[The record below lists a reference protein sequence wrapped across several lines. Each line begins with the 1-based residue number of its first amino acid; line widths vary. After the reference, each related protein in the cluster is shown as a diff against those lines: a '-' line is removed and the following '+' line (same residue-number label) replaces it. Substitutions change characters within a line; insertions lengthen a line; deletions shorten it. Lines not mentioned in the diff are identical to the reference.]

1 MVGFEAWLIEA
12 LLLLLLWMETMVV
25 LLREI
30 GGLELELA
38 EVETEAVTLTEA
50 ETETEALWE
59 LRKKKAVNSRN
70 NLAI

>member
-12 LLLLLLWMETMVV
+12 LGMETLLLLLLLEETK
-25 LLREI
+25 
-30 GGLELELA
+30 GLA
-38 EVETEAVTLTEA
+38 EVETKAEETVTVTEA
-50 ETETEALWE
+50 AAEALGE

>member
-12 LLLLLLWMETMVV
+12 SLLLLLLGMET
-25 LLREI
+25 LL
-30 GGLELELA
+30 LEETEGLA
-38 EVETEAVTLTEA
+38 EVETKAEETVTVTEA
-50 ETETEALWE
+50 AAEALGE

>member
-12 LLLLLLWMETMVV
+12 SLLLLLGMET
-25 LLREI
+25 LLLLLEET
-30 GGLELELA
+30 GGLELLLLA
-38 EVETEAVTLTEA
+38 EMETEA
-50 ETETEALWE
+50 ETVTEAEAKALWE

>member
-12 LLLLLLWMETMVV
+12 LLLLLLRMETMVV

-30 GGLELELA
+30 GGWLELELA
-38 EVETEAVTLTEA
+38 EVETEA

>member
-12 LLLLLLWMETMVV
+12 SLLLLLLRMETMVV

-30 GGLELELA
+30 GGGLELELA
-38 EVETEAVTLTEA
+38 EVETEA

>member
-12 LLLLLLWMETMVV
+12 LGMETLLLLLLEET
-25 LLREI
+25 E
-30 GGLELELA
+30 GLA
-38 EVETEAVTLTEA
+38 EVETKAEETVTVTEA
-50 ETETEALWE
+50 AAEALGE